1 MRRQLVA
8 ICAAL
13 LCALAGGPSVSPG
26 AAAPWP
32 VWLEVP
38 WSFPI
43 DQWGKGKAFTCKAAD
58 CGTAVTVYV
67 RAKIGFCN
75 CSTGVA
81 DDEELDRISG
91 ALPPQ
96 ALQTVVYQLLAAI
109 QQQKTQ
115 EAPAEPPKSPLL

>member
-67 RAKIGFCN
+67 RDRGAGFDPAA
-75 CSTGVA
+75 VP
-81 DDEELDRISG
+81 LDRRGVRDSIIGRMSRHGGHATISSTPDAG
-91 ALPPQ
+91 TEVELVLPRES
-96 ALQTVVYQLLAAI
+96 A
-109 QQQKTQ
+109 
-115 EAPAEPPKSPLL
+115 